1 MPNVVSNPLN
11 RKSLVSKPG
20 ILRALRL
27 EGIGLCKPKDYANDM
42 SATLRNLTEPGVD

>member
-11 RKSLVSKPG
+11 CKSLVSKPG

-27 EGIGLCKPKDYANDM
+27 EGIGLCKPKDYANNVP
-42 SATLRNLTEPGVD
+42 ATLRNLTELGDY

>member
-11 RKSLVSKPG
+11 REPLVSQPG

-27 EGIGLCKPKDYANDM
+27 EGIGLCKSKDY
-42 SATLRNLTEPGVD
+42 V